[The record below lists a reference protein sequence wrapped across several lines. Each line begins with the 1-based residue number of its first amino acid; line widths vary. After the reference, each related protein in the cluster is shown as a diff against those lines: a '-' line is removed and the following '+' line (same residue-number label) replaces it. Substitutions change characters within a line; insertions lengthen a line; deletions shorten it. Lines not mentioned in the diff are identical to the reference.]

1 MNLKELRKKNGLT
14 QQDVADQLK
23 INRVNYNRYELEN
36 GEPDIKTLCKLAD
49 FYHVT
54 LDELVGREQKN
65 IIDKGLLNDLEL
77 DIIDK
82 MQTLDRDNQLR
93 LQAYT
98 YALYQ
103 NQQEEQK
110 TIKKIRNNYGR
121 NK

>member
-14 QQDVADQLK
+14 QQDVANQLK

-65 IIDKGLLNDLEL
+65 IIDKGLLNDVEL

-82 MQTLDRDNQLR
+82 MQQLDKNNQLR

-98 YALYQ
+98 YALWE
-103 NQQEEQK
+103 NQQNEQK
-110 TIKKIRNNYGR
+110 IIKKIKGEQ
-121 NK
+121 

>member
-1 MNLKELRKKNGLT
+1 MKLKELRKKNKLT
-14 QQDVADQLK
+14 QQEVANQLN

-36 GEPDIKTLCKLAD
+36 GKPDIKTLCKLAD

-54 LDELVGREQKN
+54 LDELVGREQSN
-65 IIDKGLLNDLEL
+65 IIDKGLLNNLEL

-82 MQTLDRDNQLR
+82 MRQLDKDNQLR

-103 NQQEEQK
+103 NQIEEQN
-110 TIKKIRNNYGR
+110 TIKKIKGE
-121 NK
+121 